1 MMGMNWLD
9 MTLLCLAGV
18 GLVKGL
24 FDGII
29 KQVVSLIAL
38 ILSIYFCS
46 EVAGWL
52 RDHIVAWGWF
62 PEGGVT
68 VACYILAF
76 LLIVGIFI
84 LTGEIMHRLIGV
96 TPLGILNH
104 LAGGL
109 FGLLVMVLFVSLL
122 LNVMEIADR
131 GSALIPVEAKVESR
145 LYYSVKEI
153 VPKIYA
159 RFR

>member
-1 MMGMNWLD
+1 MGMNWLD
-9 MTLLCLAGV
+9 ITLLCLAGV

-62 PEGGVT
+62 PEAGVT
-68 VACYILAF
+68 ITCYILAF

-84 LTGEIMHRLIGV
+84 LTGEIMHRLVGV
-96 TPLGILNH
+96 TPLGVINH
-104 LAGGL
+104 IAGGVV
-109 FGLLVMVLFVSLL
+109 GLLAMLLFVSLL
-122 LNVMEIADR
+122 LNVIEIADR
-131 GSALIPVEAKVESR
+131 RSKLIPVETKVESR
-145 LYYSVKEI
+145 FYYSVKEI